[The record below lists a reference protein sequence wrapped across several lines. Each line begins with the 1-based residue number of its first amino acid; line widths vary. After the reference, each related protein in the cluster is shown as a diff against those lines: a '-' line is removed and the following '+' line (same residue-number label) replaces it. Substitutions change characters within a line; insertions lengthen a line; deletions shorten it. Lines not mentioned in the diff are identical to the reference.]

1 MAAAPG
7 TFRALK
13 GSLVLSGCWRIL
25 SLFNICGKVV
35 IYPGVVSKRM
45 HEERRRPLQI
55 LGTGPPENSP
65 GPRRRSILS
74 VTIYCLIGA
83 SGGGKY
89 LLLPEILRVQL
100 LQQRIAGPGT
110 KALLRR
116 NTLTYRQSN
125 RPGIVRKLDPLI
137 QQERVVQFT
146 EDPGESFR
154 PF

>member
-1 MAAAPG
+1 M
-7 TFRALK
+7 
-13 GSLVLSGCWRIL
+13 
-25 SLFNICGKVV
+25 
-35 IYPGVVSKRM
+35 
-45 HEERRRPLQI
+45 
-55 LGTGPPENSP
+55 
-65 GPRRRSILS
+65 
-74 VTIYCLIGA
+74 TIYCLIGA